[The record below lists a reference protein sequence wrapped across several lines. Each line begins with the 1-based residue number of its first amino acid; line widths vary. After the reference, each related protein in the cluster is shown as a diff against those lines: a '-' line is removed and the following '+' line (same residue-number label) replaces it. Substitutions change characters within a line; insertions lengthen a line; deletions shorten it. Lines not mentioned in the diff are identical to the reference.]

1 MPLDLDAYLARIG
14 FAGRHHAADLDT
26 LRRIHE
32 LHPRTIPFECID
44 PWLGRPVSL
53 DLDAIQD
60 KLIRQH
66 RGGYC
71 FEHNKL
77 LAGILTMIGFNVR
90 GLAARVVYTTPPG
103 GGRHPRNHM
112 LLLIEHDGRPYIAD
126 TGFGSLTVTA
136 PLRLETDIVQTTP
149 HERFRLTRA
158 GQDYVLEGEVGGAWR
173 AIYQFGLEEQ
183 IDADYEMANWFTS
196 THPGSGF
203 VQRLMVAI
211 ALPRRR
217 LTLANNV
224 LSVHHTGGPS
234 ERRTI
239 SDADELRRILE
250 QDLKIRL
257 PDDERLDGKLQKL
270 VEGAG

>member
-1 MPLDLDAYLARIG
+1 
-14 FAGRHHAADLDT
+14 
-26 LRRIHE
+26 
-32 LHPRTIPFECID
+32 
-44 PWLGRPVSL
+44 
-53 DLDAIQD
+53 
-60 KLIRQH
+60 
-66 RGGYC
+66 
-71 FEHNKL
+71 
-77 LAGILTMIGFNVR
+77 
-90 GLAARVVYTTPPG
+90 
-103 GGRHPRNHM
+103 
-112 LLLIEHDGRPYIAD
+112 
-126 TGFGSLTVTA
+126 
-136 PLRLETDIVQTTP
+136 
-149 HERFRLTRA
+149 
-158 GQDYVLEGEVGGAWR
+158 VGGAWR